1 MSDDAAL
8 SVLTRSLD
16 QLGDLLVHVSGDRLD
31 ARTPCADW
39 TLGDL
44 ADHVVAAPAKFTI
57 MARGEQPDWSAAP
70 EHLESGWAPAFR
82 SSADEL
88 VHLVGQSEGGSMDPD
103 WMTAEF
109 AVHTWD
115 LAHGLG
121 RSTSDLD
128 PGVAERGLGFMRRQP
143 PGGDARRGVRPGAA
157 GPRVRG
163 RLRRHRGVCRTD
175 RLGLTLSRGRRRA
188 RGGGDHRGRHGG
200 LCCGDRVLH
209 ALAAQSPSATSL
221 ARALT

>member
-1 MSDDAAL
+1 MSGDASL

-16 QLGDLLVHVSGDRLD
+16 QLGELLVHVSADRLD
-31 ARTPCADW
+31 ARTPCSDW

-44 ADHVVAAPAKFTI
+44 ADHIVAAPAKFTI
-57 MARGEQPDWSAAP
+57 MARGEQPDWSAAS
-70 EHLESGWAPAFR
+70 EHLEDGWAPTFR

-88 VHLVGQSEGGSMDPD
+88 VQTVGQGEAGSMDPA

-128 PGVAERGLGFMRRQP
+128 PEVAEQGLSFMRANLRAEIRGEAFGPEQP
-143 PGGDARRGVRPGAA
+143 APESGDAYDAIAA
-157 GPRVRG
+157 FAG
-163 RLRRHRGVCRTD
+163 RTV
-175 RLGLTLSRGRRRA
+175 
-188 RGGGDHRGRHGG
+188 
-200 LCCGDRVLH
+200 
-209 ALAAQSPSATSL
+209 SA
-221 ARALT
+221 

>member
-1 MSDDAAL
+1 MSGDASR
-8 SVLTRSLD
+8 SVLARALD
-16 QLGDLLVHVSGDRLD
+16 QLGDLLVHVSADRLD

-44 ADHVVAAPAKFTI
+44 ADHIVAAPGKFVV

-70 EHLESGWAPAFR
+70 EHLEDGWAPAFR

-88 VHLVGQSEGGSMDPD
+88 VRLVGQNEGGNMDPS

-115 LAHGLG
+115 LAHALG

-128 PGVAERGLGFMRRQP
+128 PEVAEHGLAFMRANLRAEMRGETFGPEQP
-143 PGGDARRGVRPGAA
+143 APEGGDAYDAIAA
-157 GPRVRG
+157 FAG
-163 RLRRHRGVCRTD
+163 RTV
-175 RLGLTLSRGRRRA
+175 
-188 RGGGDHRGRHGG
+188 
-200 LCCGDRVLH
+200 
-209 ALAAQSPSATSL
+209 SA
-221 ARALT
+221 